1 MTYKVLDIFSGAG
14 GFSCGFEQAGFQT
27 IGAIE
32 FDRHAA
38 ETYQAN
44 HPEARV
50 YFGNILSVDIN
61 KVKEEIG
68 MPDIIVGGF
77 PCQGFSIAG
86 KRDPNDPRNQL
97 PLEAIRYVKFFQ
109 PKLFV
114 MENVKGL
121 LSMEGGETLNF
132 FLNEFA
138 EAGYRVS
145 HQLLR
150 AVEHEVPQLRERL
163 FIVGVR
169 TDIEEDFEFPTP
181 SDVIV
186 SMGAY
191 IEGIEQTGTFE
202 ETGLHNHEFYTEID
216 SVLYQK
222 LEEGQFLCDV
232 RHGPEH
238 VHSWEIELKG
248 SVSLKEKEI
257 LNAVAENRRKKIY
270 GPKDGNPLS
279 IETIETITGHTNI
292 QLELNTLCDKE
303 YLEKMGD
310 KYDIHDRKVNAGLRI
325 FSRHKPINTITT
337 LSGTRSPYVHY
348 QEPRGYTVRELA
360 RLQTFPDDF
369 VFYGPPNAQFKQVGN
384 AVPPLLAQKIAE
396 KVKAILRQPIH
407 S

>member
-14 GFSCGFEQAGFQT
+14 GFSRGFEQAGFQT

-44 HPEARV
+44 HPEAKV
-50 YFGNILSVDIN
+50 YVGDILSVDIE

-68 MPDIIVGGF
+68 SPDIIVGGF

-97 PLEAIRYVKFFQ
+97 PLEAIRYVSYFQ
-109 PKLFV
+109 PKLFI

-121 LSMEGGETLNF
+121 LSMEGGKTIEF
-132 FLNEFA
+132 FLKEFS

-145 HQLLR
+145 HRLLK

-169 TDIEEDFEFPTP
+169 ADIEDDFDFPLP
-181 SDVIV
+181 SNVIV
-186 SMGAY
+186 PMGAY
-191 IEGIEQTGTFE
+191 IEGIEETGNFE
-202 ETGLHNHEFYTEID
+202 ETGLYNHDFYTEID
-216 SVLYQK
+216 AALYNR

-232 RHGPEH
+232 RHGSEH

-248 SVSLKEKEI
+248 TVSQIEKEI

-270 GPKDGNPLS
+270 GPKDGNPLTV
-279 IETIETITGHTNI
+279 ETIQELTGYKNI
-292 QLELNTLCDKE
+292 QHELDTLCEKE
-303 YLEKMGD
+303 YLERMEN

-325 FSRHKPINTITT
+325 FSRDKPINTITT

-348 QEPRGYTVRELA
+348 QNPRGYTVRELA

-369 VFYGPPNAQFKQVGN
+369 IFYGPINAQFKQVGN
-384 AVPPLLAQKIAE
+384 AVPPLLARKIAE
-396 KVKAILRQPIH
+396 QVKKVLLQPIH
-407 S
+407 T